1 MCIRDSLE
9 SALLRIMHRLR
20 STGERELPS
29 RAVGEMVME
38 ELKEIDA
45 VAYVRFASVYR
56 DFQDI
61 EEFQAEITR
70 LTELNPNDESVAEAA
85 RRSRTD
91 PKTK

>member
-1 MCIRDSLE
+1 
-9 SALLRIMHRLR
+9 
-20 STGERELPS
+20 
-29 RAVGEMVME
+29 MVTE
-38 ELKEIDA
+38 ELKEIDV

-70 LTELNPNDESVAEAA
+70 LTELDPNGDSVVEAA

-91 PKTK
+91 PKKN